1 MVDRRY
7 QKRMIRYWAREEAK
21 ANAILD
27 RVLESEWFDYWHTHL
42 DWMGRGN
49 RHVSDRIA
57 VAAGLLR
64 LLERA
69 VTSGREDVQC
79 WVTLA
84 PDTGQSALFLHS
96 PNPRGTPWPYPFD
109 GVTWDIAP
117 PDWLAPVLSS
127 TGLQPG
133 RWGEGDNQRWM
144 MRARA
149 PGNASGAPEAQA

>member
-69 VTSGREDVQC
+69 VTSGREDVQS

-117 PDWLAPVLSS
+117 PDWLAPLLS

-133 RWGEGDNQRWM
+133 RWGSGESQRLLVRV
-144 MRARA
+144 RA
-149 PGNASGAPEAQA
+149 

>member
-21 ANAILD
+21 ANATLD

-49 RHVSDRIA
+49 RHISDRFA

-64 LLERA
+64 LLERVA
-69 VTSGREDVQC
+69 SSEREHVQC

-96 PNPRGTPWPYPFD
+96 PNPQGTPWPHPFD
-109 GVTWDIAP
+109 GVIWDIVP
-117 PDWLAPVLSS
+117 PDWLAPLLSS

-133 RWGEGDNQRWM
+133 CWGSGERQRLLV
-144 MRARA
+144 RAR
-149 PGNASGAPEAQA
+149 P

>member
-1 MVDRRY
+1 MAWIYCDNGFMADRRY
-7 QKRMIRYWAREEAK
+7 LKKMTRYWAAEEAK

-57 VAAGLLR
+57 VAAGLLW

-133 RWGEGDNQRWM
+133 RWGSGESQRLLVRV
-144 MRARA
+144 RA
-149 PGNASGAPEAQA
+149 

>member
-1 MVDRRY
+1 
-7 QKRMIRYWAREEAK
+7 MIRYWAREEAK

-144 MRARA
+144 MRVRA
-149 PGNASGAPEAQA
+149 PGNASGAPEARA